1 MEPKLLVFLV
11 AVILCFSS
19 TCTATTYMVG
29 DNSGW
34 DISTDLDSWTSGKQF
49 QVGDVLAFQ
58 YSSTHSVSKVK
69 KDSYD
74 GCNTSNVLES
84 SSNGNTSFTLT
95 QPGDSYFL
103 CGNRLHCLG
112 GMKLHVVTQ
121 GDSPAASPAMAP
133 QTGGGEQGGGSSL
146 PRPSSKSNKPSSS
159 AATFYHVTMLESVS
173 IALFG
178 FVVSTW
184 IL

>member
-1 MEPKLLVFLV
+1 METKLLVFLLLV
-11 AVILCFSS
+11 VLCFSS

-34 DISTDLDSWTSGKQF
+34 DISTDLGSWTNGKQF

-69 KDSYD
+69 KESYD

-84 SSNGNTSFTLT
+84 SSNGNTSFTLA
-95 QPGDSYFL
+95 QPGDSYFI

-121 GDSPAASPAMAP
+121 GNSSAASPAMAP
-133 QTGGGEQGGGSSL
+133 QSGGAAGGGGSL
-146 PRPSSKSNKPSSS
+146 PQPSSKTNKPSSS
-159 AATFYHVTMLESVS
+159 AAMFYHVTMLESLC
-173 IALFG
+173 IALF
-178 FVVSTW
+178 VLIISTW
-184 IL
+184 IV